1 MIMISTAWLLVTG
14 LAAQGVAP
22 AAPSPS
28 TAAIADAYYLFVQG
42 KTLDQAGDTA
52 GAIAAYRKAL
62 ELTPK
67 AAEIHAELAGVFAGE
82 GKIAESLGEAQSALG
97 VDPDNRNAHRIMGL
111 VQAALAQQ
119 SSDPVNE
126 KSLVGQSVDHLEK
139 ALAGGVRD
147 PLAELTLG
155 RMYVRGGTFQKGV
168 DRLRLFLLD
177 RPDFPEALMLLAT
190 ALDGLGRPGE
200 AADTAEALVKMQPNQ
215 LQARAW
221 LAELYEKA
229 GRWADAAGAWGEIA
243 RQNPRVPLQLREATA
258 LLNAGKVDDARSRL
272 TELTKSAPQDISV
285 WYTLALA
292 ERQAGNA
299 AAAEDAAKRITTIDP
314 NDARGAIALAGA
326 LSARGDYQSAIDALQ
341 PRVAAAAAG
350 DVTNG
355 LYARMAADLAE
366 AIEKAGDRPRAIK
379 ALEDARRR
387 DEGSEPLRFALAGL
401 YERDK
406 QFDQAEQLVRDLVA
420 AEPANAN
427 ALNYLGYL
435 MADRGHKLPEAV
447 DLIKRA
453 LALENGNPSFLDSL
467 GWAYLKQ
474 SKLDE
479 ARDPLER
486 AASALP
492 RVSVIQDHLGELY
505 FQLKRYRDAAD
516 AWDRALS
523 GDRDSI
529 DVAAITRKRDRARDL
544 AGKELAGQDLD

>member
-14 LAAQGVAP
+14 LAAQGVSP

-28 TAAIADAYYLFVQG
+28 SAAIADAYYLFVQG

-67 AAEIHAELAGVFAGE
+67 AAEIHAELAGLFAGE
-82 GKIAESLGEAQSALG
+82 GRIAESLGEAQSALG
-97 VDPDNRNAHRIMGL
+97 LDPDNRNAHRIMGL

-177 RPDFPEALMLLAT
+177 RPDYPEALMLLGT
-190 ALDGLGRPGE
+190 ALDGLGRAGE
-200 AADTAEALVKMQPNQ
+200 AADTVEALVKMQPNQ

-229 GRWADAAGAWGEIA
+229 GRWTDAAGAWGEIA
-243 RQNPRVPLQLREATA
+243 RQNPRVPFQLREASA
-258 LLNAGKVDDARSRL
+258 LLNAGKVDDARARL
-272 TELTKSAPQDISV
+272 TDLTKAAPQDVSV
-285 WYTLALA
+285 WYMLALA

-299 AAAEDAAKRITTIDP
+299 SAAEDAARRITTIDP
-314 NDARGAIALAGA
+314 NDARGAIALAA
-326 LSARGDYQSAIDALQ
+326 ARSARGDYQSAIDALQ

-355 LYARMAADLAE
+355 LYARMAAELAD
-366 AIEKAGDRPRAIK
+366 AIEKAGDRARAIK
-379 ALEDARRR
+379 SLEDARRK

-406 QFDQAEQLVRDLVA
+406 RFDQAEQLVRDLVA
-420 AEPANAN
+420 SEPANAN

-453 LALENGNPSFLDSL
+453 LAIENGNPSFLDSL

-474 SKLDE
+474 SKLDD
-479 ARDPLER
+479 AKDPLER
-486 AASALP
+486 AAAALP

-544 AGKELAGQDLD
+544 AGKEPAGQDLD